1 MKKTLNNFLCK
12 YPYIYKNILKITEN
26 SNYEKQFYLTHI
38 KSNDVVFELGA
49 NRGYFTSLFC
59 NIVGNQGQ
67 VHAFEA
73 VPETYNKTKQSFAI
87 NYPKNLFFNNYAVGN
102 ENKSVD
108 LFMPNTDDGQASLA
122 NQNDGSW
129 KTGFITIHSSQMIR
143 LDDYI
148 HKNKILKIDFV
159 KCDIEGS
166 ELLALQ
172 GMEESLKQ
180 FKPKILVEVHE
191 SWMNSF
197 NYSSMDLF
205 ESLRK
210 FGYTEFHQVENT
222 IKRLSLH
229 ELENVKNL
237 PESMNV
243 YCK

>member
-1 MKKTLNNFLCK
+1 MKKTLNNLLCK

-49 NRGYFTSLFC
+49 NRGYFTKLFSSV
-59 NIVGNQGQ
+59 VGPNGC

-73 VPETYNKTKQSFAI
+73 VPETYNKTNQSLAN

-102 ENKSVD
+102 EIKKVD

-122 NQNDGSW
+122 NQKDGSW
-129 KTGFITIHSSQMIR
+129 KSGSISTHSAQMIR

-148 HKNKILKIDFV
+148 KENQITKIDFV

-180 FKPKILVEVHE
+180 FKPKILIEVHE

-205 ESLRK
+205 ELLRK
-210 FGYTEFHQVENT
+210 FGYTEFHQVEKT

-229 ELENVKNL
+229 ELENVKNI